1 MSENAMFIG
10 WGNAVRAREQQAT
23 TVFSEAN
30 DYWHKLQDAG
40 DIEEYELFVLEP
52 HGGELAGFAIL
63 KGEAG
68 SLATIHASEE
78 FQNLITRANLVVEDF
93 GVVSAMMNG
102 AAEAQ
107 VGRYASMAASMN

>member
-1 MSENAMFIG
+1 MSENAIFIG
-10 WGNAVRAREQQAT
+10 WGNAVRTREQQAT
-23 TVFSEAN
+23 TVFGEAT

-40 DIEEYELFVLEP
+40 EIEEYELFMLEP

-68 SLATIHASEE
+68 NLATIHASEE
-78 FQNLITRANLVVEDF
+78 FQKLSTKANLVVEDF

-107 VGRYASMAASMN
+107 VGMYASMAAGMS